1 MEEDRGD
8 LVEEED
14 QVGHDEAVLPD
25 RQRTAGPMR
34 RDRSSEGEFR
44 GARRVRSRRHDSDG
58 PG

>member
-1 MEEDRGD
+1 
-8 LVEEED
+8 VEEED
-14 QVGHDEAVLPD
+14 RVVHDEAVLPD

-44 GARRVRSRRHDSDG
+44 GPRRVRSRCHGSDG